1 MASTIERYRMQLDR
15 CGRAQLV
22 KHPHPITGIEKQAI
36 EEQEI
41 RSMHEEIDSF
51 SVEAE
56 S

>member
-1 MASTIERYRMQLDR
+1 MASTIERYRLQLDR

-22 KHPHPITGIEKQAI
+22 KNPQPLTGIEKQSI
-36 EEQEI
+36 EEREI

-56 S
+56 